1 MGRLSKIRQMI
12 LSGSSDA
19 NVEFSGLRRLLIR
32 LGFEERVR
40 GSHHIFTRDGVA
52 EIVNLQP
59 RGNKAKPYQV
69 NQVRSILVKYRLGE
83 TDVD

>member
-1 MGRLSKIRQMI
+1 MGRLSKVRQTI

-19 NVEFSGLRRLLIR
+19 NVEFSGLPRLLIR

-59 RGNKAKPYQV
+59 TGSKAKPYQIS
-69 NQVRSILVKYRLGE
+69 QVRSILVKYRLGE